1 MTDRERAEN
10 IAKNIDTMAEESF
23 REWSSHR
30 LHERIKTHANS
41 IILDYLLGD
50 FQTLA
55 ALGATRNDE
64 PRQSAPL
71 PELRPRGNRPRIAA
85 IAQAPPRSLSRP
97 SRSNEDAAVVRDMR
111 LVEHASSREVML
123 ERAAKA
129 LRN

>member
-10 IAKNIDTMAEESF
+10 IAKNIDTMAEEIAKRSIPNSDESF

-55 ALGATRNDE
+55 ALGVTRNNAV
-64 PRQSAPL
+64 PI
-71 PELRPRGNRPRIAA
+71 IAMS
-85 IAQAPPRSLSRP
+85 P
-97 SRSNEDAAVVRDMR
+97 EDAA
-111 LVEHASSREVML
+111 LAIAF
-123 ERAAKA
+123 AA
-129 LRN
+129 

>member
-10 IAKNIDTMAEESF
+10 IAKNIDTMAEEIAKRSIPSSNESF

-30 LHERIKTHANS
+30 LHEHIKTHANS

-50 FQTLA
+50 FRTLA

-71 PELRPRGNRPRIAA
+71 PELRPRGNRQRFRRDLPE
-85 IAQAPPRSLSRP
+85 LRP
-97 SRSNEDAAVVRDMR
+97 A
-111 LVEHASSREVML
+111 LKL
-123 ERAAKA
+123 YRAAYPA
-129 LRN
+129 HPDRS

>member
-1 MTDRERAEN
+1 MTDRERAKN
-10 IAKNIDTMAEESF
+10 IAKNIDTMAEEIAKRSIPSSDESF

-55 ALGATRNDE
+55 ALGAARNDE

-71 PELRPRGNRPRIAA
+71 PELRPRGNRPRTAA
-85 IAQAPPRSLSRP
+85 TAQTPPRSLSRP
-97 SRSNEDAAVVRDMR
+97 SRSLMR
-111 LVEHASSREVML
+111 MPQ
-123 ERAAKA
+123 
-129 LRN
+129 